1 MQDVFVV
8 YSVDADELQHIRLV
22 IACDRADAIMTHRQN
37 YPANKVIGV
46 FSDNER
52 P

>member
-1 MQDVFVV
+1 MQHVFAV
-8 YSVDADELQHIRLV
+8 YSIDADELQHIRLV

-37 YPANKVIGV
+37 YPGSKVVGV
-46 FSDNER
+46 FPENEH